1 MSLPSVWELAA
12 RQFEENTPKW
22 ASPLDMATAL
32 DPRTRRTP
40 ALDHINTKLV
50 ELLNTPNG
58 RLTVSLAPQEGKSQL
73 CSRRFPLWAHSQNPD
88 LKIAIAS
95 YQQGVAKRFGRM
107 VRDDLRAHA
116 DQFGNLEVRED
127 LAAAH
132 EWGIKDHD
140 GEVYSVGIEGGLTSK
155 PVDLLI
161 IDDPFKGRTDADS
174 PVMRD
179 KVWSWWTDVAA
190 SRFGSDAK
198 VVVIATRWHEDDLI
212 GRLSASS
219 QRWQVVNIPAQADHR
234 PEHGETDLLGRQ
246 PGEFM
251 VSARGRSR
259 EQWEERKTEA
269 GPKTWASLYQGR
281 PSPEEGG
288 IFPIDWETYHEPL
301 WTVRADGSH
310 MVPGMHRDDQ
320 EMVISA
326 DLAFRDTKSSDYVVM
341 QVWLRIGQVIYLV
354 DQIRDRLNFTAT
366 QDALRAL
373 CAKWPEAHAKFIE
386 AKANGDAVINSLQR
400 EIPGLIPVEPEG
412 SKVARASAIS
422 PFAYSKN
429 IILPDWKLLP
439 SVEDLREEARNFPNA
454 AHDDTIDAMSQAAN
468 QLLLRPI
475 QDSGIG
481 DIYEP
486 FEYDEPHI
494 DPVLSMY

>member
-1 MSLPSVWELAA
+1 MTAVSIWERTAQL
-12 RQFEENTPKW
+12 FEKTTPRW
-22 ASPLDMATAL
+22 ETPLDMAVAL

-40 ALDHINTKLV
+40 ALDHINSKLTQ
-50 ELLNTPNG
+50 LFNTPNG
-58 RLTVSLAPQEGKSQL
+58 RLTISLAPQEGKSQL
-73 CSRRFPLWAHSQNPD
+73 CSRRFPAWALSQNPD

-107 VRDDLRAHA
+107 VRDDIQVHS
-116 DQFGNLEVRED
+116 DQFGGLEVRED

-132 EWGIKDHD
+132 EWGVKGHD

-174 PVMRD
+174 GVMRD

-212 GRLSASS
+212 GRLAASS
-219 QRWQVVNIPAQADHR
+219 DRWDVVNIPAQADHR
-234 PEHGETDLLGRQ
+234 PEDGETDLLGRE

-251 VSARGRSR
+251 ISARGRSR
-259 EQWEERKTEA
+259 KQWEARKTEA

-281 PSPEEGG
+281 PSPDEGG
-288 IFPIDWETYHEPL
+288 IFPADWATYSEPL
-301 WTVRADGSH
+301 WVTR
-310 MVPGMHRDDQ
+310 PGGVHVIPGIHRDDQ
-320 EMVISA
+320 ELIISA

-341 QVWLRIGQVIYLV
+341 QVWLRIGEVIYLV
-354 DQIRDRLNFTAT
+354 DQVRERLNFTAT

-373 CAKWPEAHAKFIE
+373 TAKWPEAHAKLIE

-412 SKVARASAIS
+412 SKTARASAIS

-429 IILPDWKLLP
+429 IVLPDWKLL
-439 SVEDLREEARNFPNA
+439 SNVEDLRDEAKNFPNGT
-454 AHDDTIDAMSQAAN
+454 HDDTIDAMSQAAN

-475 QDSGIG
+475 QDLNLG
-481 DIYEP
+481 DVYEP
-486 FEYDEPHI
+486 WEYDEPHI
-494 DPVLSMY
+494 DPTLALY